1 MRRFAKAFV
10 MSTIAS
16 PKANPLAKIDWD
28 YVEFYVGNA
37 KQAAHFYCSAFGFDQ
52 VAYAGPETG
61 VKDRAS
67 YVLVQN
73 KLRFVITASLR
84 PDGPIT
90 QHVAA
95 HGDGVKDI
103 AILVQDARAAFDA
116 AIAGGAKAVLEPT
129 EYRDEHGRVM
139 KATIATYGDTVHS
152 FIQRDGYNGIFL
164 PGYVPERKTIPFAQ
178 KPGLQFIDHCVG
190 NVGWG
195 EMDPWGDFY
204 ARVFGFSQLVS
215 FDDKDISTEYTALK
229 SKVMTDAEHRVKFP
243 INEPAQG
250 KKKSQ
255 IEEFLDFYGGPGV
268 QHIAIRTDD
277 IISTIRALKA
287 NGVEFLD
294 TPDTYYD
301 DLESRV
307 GHIDEAAQILRELRI
322 LVDRDDLGYMLQIFT
337 KPLQDRPT
345 VFFEIIQRKGSLS
358 FGKGNFKALFVSIEK
373 EQEKRGTL

>member
-1 MRRFAKAFV
+1 MTT
-10 MSTIAS
+10 MSS

-28 YVEFYVGNA
+28 YIEIYAGNA
-37 KQAAHFYCSAFGFDQ
+37 KQAAYYYCAAFGFDQ
-52 VAYAGPETG
+52 IAYAGPETG
-61 VKDRAS
+61 VKGRAS
-67 YVLVQN
+67 YVLTQN
-73 KLRFVITASLR
+73 KLRFVITSSLL
-84 PDGPIT
+84 PDDEIT
-90 QHVAA
+90 RHVAL

-103 AILVQDARAAFDA
+103 AILVQDTKAAYDMA
-116 AIAGGAKAVLEPT
+116 MAGGARSILPPT
-129 EYRDEHGRVM
+129 EYRDEHGRVI
-139 KATIATYGDTVHS
+139 KATIASYGDTVHS
-152 FIQRDGYNGIFL
+152 FIQRDGYSGPFL
-164 PGYVPERKTIPFAQ
+164 PGFRAQAKSVPLAR

-195 EMDPWGDFY
+195 EMDAWGDFY

-229 SKVMTDAEHRVKFP
+229 SKVMTDADHRVKFP
-243 INEPAQG
+243 INEPAHG

-255 IEEFLDFYGGPGV
+255 IEEYLDFYGGAGV

-277 IISTIRALKA
+277 IVSTIQALKA

-294 TPDTYYD
+294 TPDSYYD
-301 DLESRV
+301 DLEARV
-307 GHIDEAAQILRELRI
+307 GHIDEALQVLRELRI